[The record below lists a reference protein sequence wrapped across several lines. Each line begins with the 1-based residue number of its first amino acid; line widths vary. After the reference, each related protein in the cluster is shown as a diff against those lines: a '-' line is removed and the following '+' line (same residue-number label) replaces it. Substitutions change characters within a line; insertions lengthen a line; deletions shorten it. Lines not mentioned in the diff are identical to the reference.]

1 MNPKDTKSPSF
12 PLSRVKNIM
21 RSNEDV
27 RMISAE
33 APVLF
38 SKACEQFIIE
48 LVHRS
53 WIHALEQ
60 RRKTLYK

>member
-1 MNPKDTKSPSF
+1 MYPKDTKTPCL
-12 PLSRVKNIM
+12 PLARVKNIM

-38 SKACEQFIIE
+38 SKACELFIFE
-48 LVHRS
+48 LVLRS
-53 WIHALEQ
+53 WIHALE
-60 RRKTLYK
+60 